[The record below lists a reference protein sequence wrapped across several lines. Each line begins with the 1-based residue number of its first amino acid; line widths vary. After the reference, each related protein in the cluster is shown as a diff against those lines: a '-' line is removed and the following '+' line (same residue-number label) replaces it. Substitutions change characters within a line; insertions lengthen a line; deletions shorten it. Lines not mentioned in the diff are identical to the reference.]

1 MLYRLMGRGHAALLR
16 MRDETGQGTIEY
28 VGLMVLMAT
37 VLTAVVG
44 AAGKSGGVDL
54 PGKIIGEIKEQID
67 TVGGGAK
74 K

>member
-1 MLYRLMGRGHAALLR
+1 MLYRLMGRGHAAMLR
-16 MRDETGQGTIEY
+16 LREDAGQGTIEY

-44 AAGKSGGVDL
+44 ASSKSGVDL
-54 PGKIIGEIKEQID
+54 PKTIIGQIKDQIEA
-67 TVGGGAK
+67 VGGK

>member
-16 MRDETGQGTIEY
+16 LRDDAGQGTIEY

-37 VLTAVVG
+37 VLTGVVV
-44 AAGKSGGVDL
+44 AARDGKV
-54 PGKIIGEIKEQID
+54 GKDVPAAIVKEIKEQI
-67 TVGGGAK
+67 GATGK

>member
-44 AAGKSGGVDL
+44 ASTKGGLDL
-54 PGKIIGEIKEQID
+54 PKTIVGEIKEQIEA
-67 TVGGGAK
+67 VGGK
-74 K
+74 KG

>member
-37 VLTAVVG
+37 ILTGVVG
-44 AAGKSGGVDL
+44 VAGKAGHDL
-54 PGKIIGEIKEQID
+54 PATIAAEIKQQIGK
-67 TVGGGAK
+67 VGK
-74 K
+74 